1 MYRKITVLCFALL
14 AACALYAQEP
24 LLVLEAEDAR
34 LTPPVKVKYVDGY
47 SGNAYVGDNDSG
59 SEIVFENIYV
69 EKAGTY
75 EFRTYYT
82 SMFIRSIA
90 VQSGFYTPVILTM
103 TETTEDWNRPPVG
116 MMLSYIY
123 LDEGYNTLR
132 ITPYNGG
139 GPNIDKFEL
148 WETGVNMP
156 KPEKESAAM
165 EIPSRAMQKVPILRA
180 PYFPI
185 SFPISGTISRVATL
199 ETVRYMDSAD
209 RPMPK
214 SSQTG
219 TTNRLPRGSRLY
231 RA

>member
-1 MYRKITVLCFALL
+1 MYKKITSLCFALL
-14 AACALYAQEP
+14 AACSLYAQEP

-148 WETGVNMP
+148 WETCLLYT
-156 KPEKESAAM
+156 S
-165 EIPSRAMQKVPILRA
+165 PS
-180 PYFPI
+180 
-185 SFPISGTISRVATL
+185 
-199 ETVRYMDSAD
+199 
-209 RPMPK
+209 
-214 SSQTG
+214 
-219 TTNRLPRGSRLY
+219 PRD
-231 RA
+231 